1 MEQRSTGP
9 TTDLDLQHEVSFS
22 PAKWAPPHHVP
33 MGTPFPW
40 GQKLSPKVETWNFL
54 HQSQAES
61 LLPIRI
67 YSLAGCDSRFVAM
80 TNREYRIKKK
90 NTKNPGL
97 GIWSWERQQ
106 NVLAKN
112 MGSGVRAEF
121 KSWLCHFADKV
132 TSTAS
137 PLYSLNVRISI
148 ICASPTGLI
157 WGLKRI
163 IHAKSLTQCLGSCC
177 C

>member
-22 PAKWAPPHHVP
+22 PAKWAPPHRVP

-40 GQKLSPKVETWNFL
+40 GQKLSPKVQSWNFL

-67 YSLAGCDSRFVAM
+67 YSLAGSDSRFVAM
-80 TNREYRIKKK
+80 TVIENIEIK
-90 NTKNPGL
+90 TNPGL

-112 MGSGVRAEF
+112 VGSGVRAVF
-121 KSWLCHFADKV
+121 KSWLCHFTDWV
-132 TSTAS
+132 TPTAS
-137 PLYSLNVRISI
+137 PLYSLNVRNYI
-148 ICASPTGLI
+148 ICTSPTGLL

-163 IHAKSLTQCLGSCC
+163 IHAKSLTQCLGSC
-177 C
+177 